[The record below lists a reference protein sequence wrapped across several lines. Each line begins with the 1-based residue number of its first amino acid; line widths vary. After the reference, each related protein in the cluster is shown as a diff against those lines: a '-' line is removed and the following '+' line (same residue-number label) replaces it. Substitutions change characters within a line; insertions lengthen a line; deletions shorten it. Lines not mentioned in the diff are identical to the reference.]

1 MNNHKKH
8 MQSALNLARYGL
20 GRTAPNPAVG
30 CVIVKGNHVVGRG
43 RTAEGGRPHAEVMA
57 LKMAGE
63 QARGAIAYV
72 TLEPCSHVGKTPP
85 CAKSLIDAGIAKVF
99 VAIQDTDE
107 RVSGRG
113 IQMLCDAGIE
123 VEAGLLEQEAY
134 ELNKG
139 FFLTRSDNR
148 PFISLKSATSN
159 NGKISGADKK
169 QVWITNELSRRR
181 AHLIRAQHDAIAVGV
196 NTVLIDNPSL
206 TTRLDGVDTR
216 AKIIVFDKDKRLTGN
231 EKIFENDPLVI
242 TEPDLNK
249 AMEQLCNEGITR
261 LLVEGGAGMVSAFLK
276 ANLYDQLYWFKAPHD
291 IDEDGLDAITHFD
304 IADIEKETTLK
315 QAQTIQLNDDVL
327 RVYKN

>member
-30 CVIVKGNHVVGRG
+30 CVIVKDNHVVGRG

-57 LKMAGE
+57 LQMAGE
-63 QARGAIAYV
+63 QARGATAYV

-85 CAKSLIDAGIAKVF
+85 CAQALIDAGLTKVF
-99 VAIQDTDE
+99 VAIKDTDE

-113 IQMLCDAGIE
+113 IQMLRDAGIE
-123 VEAGLLEQEAY
+123 VEVGLLEKEAY
-134 ELNKG
+134 DINKG
-139 FFLTRSDNR
+139 FFLTRSDSR

-159 NGKISGADKK
+159 NGKIAGADKK

-249 AMEQLCNEGITR
+249 AMEQLCNEGVTR

-276 ANLYDQLYWFKAPHD
+276 ANLYDQLYWFKASHD

-304 IADIEKETTLK
+304 IADIEKETALK
-315 QAQTIQLNDDVL
+315 HAQTIQLNEDVL

>member
-1 MNNHKKH
+1 MYKR
-8 MQSALNLARYGL
+8 Q
-20 GRTAPNPAVG
+20 
-30 CVIVKGNHVVGRG
+30 I
-43 RTAEGGRPHAEVMA
+43 
-57 LKMAGE
+57 AG
-63 QARGAIAYV
+63 V
-72 TLEPCSHVGKTPP
+72 
-85 CAKSLIDAGIAKVF
+85 
-99 VAIQDTDE
+99 
-107 RVSGRG
+107 
-113 IQMLCDAGIE
+113 
-123 VEAGLLEQEAY
+123 
-134 ELNKG
+134 N
-139 FFLTRSDNR
+139 
-148 PFISLKSATSN
+148 
-159 NGKISGADKK
+159 KK
-169 QVWITNELSRRR
+169 QVWITNELSRHR

-206 TTRLDGVDTR
+206 TTRLDGIDSR

-231 EKIFENDPLVI
+231 EKIFENDPLII

-315 QAQTIQLNDDVL
+315 QAQTIQLNEDVL